1 MLKRKNIKKLKNVE
15 SESSY
20 LDSNHNNDI
29 NSNNNKKTNPS

>member
-1 MLKRKNIKKLKNVE
+1 MLKRKNSIKLENLE

-29 NSNNNKKTNPS
+29 NSNKKIKMNPS